1 MLMFALVSSSGW
13 LMMVL
18 LLAIVLYPF
27 LLRAGALGPVQPF
40 LVRMRAHYWLAYL
53 CSGVLLVHL
62 WVSMSGPLML
72 SANAT
77 GLDLATL
84 ALFLFIAQIL
94 LGLRLRSP
102 ALVGRR
108 SVRRSHFWLMLA
120 LAVCVLTHIALNS
133 GTLRLLFAA

>member
-1 MLMFALVSSSGW
+1 MLMYALVSSTGW

-40 LVRMRAHYWLAYL
+40 LKQMRLHYWLAYTCAGL
-53 CSGVLLVHL
+53 LLVHL
-62 WVSMSGPLML
+62 WVSVSGPLML
-72 SANAT
+72 SADAT

-84 ALFLFIAQIL
+84 AIGLFIAQIV

-102 ALVGRR
+102 ALSRR
-108 SVRRSHFWLMLA
+108 RPVRRSHFWLMLA
-120 LAVCVLTHIALNS
+120 LVACVLAHVALNS
-133 GTLRLLFAA
+133 GTLRMLFA